1 MAIMLAACRSDRS
14 STHLPRSGNDIVPP
28 LCHLKSRRR
37 PNHLNSSNRY
47 PIYLILLSALLFFP
61 GLGARDFWAPVEPR
75 YAEIARV
82 MFAKREWIVPMVNG
96 ELYTDK
102 PILYFW
108 LVLIAAKIA
117 GAVNEWTVR
126 LPVAMGG
133 VGFVLA
139 TYFFARD
146 FFSPRVGL
154 LASVMLATSVRVIWE
169 ARWAHIDVLFC
180 FFFLLSLYFAGRALM
195 QKGNP
200 NEILIA
206 YLFMGL
212 ATLAKGL
219 IGVALPALLLVS
231 FMIARRDWSMLGAA
245 KLHLGIPIF
254 LIVVAPWPL
263 LVNAAT
269 ENRWLADFVYVHH
282 IQRYTAG
289 AGHRQ
294 PFFYYF
300 TTLPVDLLPWTIF
313 AIPALC
319 AYRRVHGLMG
329 DPVKLFVVLWFV
341 VVFFFFSASD
351 TKRELYLMPL
361 LPAVAMFIAHYIDDL
376 DTGRLPQD
384 ALYRW
389 LLVFFFASIGMT
401 GLGLPATAWVLR
413 RDVFW
418 ISLPVAGV
426 LVAAGAAAVLY
437 IRNKKPLGVVAVTAL
452 MMVLTLLC
460 AVLWIFPYI
469 EVFKSRRPFSIEVKR
484 IVPATAT
491 LYVYADTMNDF
502 NFYTERE
509 IIPVVAT
516 PQQLEGLLSHH
527 PDSYLLVR
535 ERDLE
540 KVHRVSKA
548 KIIIS
553 RPVGSSNWYLIFLD
567 GRRANM
573 RVR

>member
-1 MAIMLAACRSDRS
+1 LSEQRYYPFY
-14 STHLPRSGNDIVPP
+14 LLL
-28 LCHLKSRRR
+28 LCV
-37 PNHLNSSNRY
+37 
-47 PIYLILLSALLFFP
+47 LLFFP
-61 GLGARDFWAPVEPR
+61 GLGGRDFWAPVEPR

-82 MFAKREWIVPMVNG
+82 MFIKGEWIIPMVNG
-96 ELYTDK
+96 DLYTDK

-126 LPVAMGG
+126 LPAAFGG
-133 VGFVLA
+133 VGFVLT
-139 TYFFARD
+139 TYFVGRD
-146 FFSPRVGL
+146 FFSARIGL
-154 LASVMLATSVRVIWE
+154 LAAAMLASSVRVIWE
-169 ARWAHIDVLFC
+169 ARWAHIDALFC
-180 FFFLLSLYFAGRALM
+180 FFFLLSVYYAARALLR
-195 QKGNP
+195 KGSP
-200 NEILIA
+200 NAILLA
-206 YLFMGL
+206 YVFMGL

-219 IGVALPALLLVS
+219 IGVVLPALLLVS
-231 FMIARRDWSMLGAA
+231 FMIARRDWRMLGAA

-254 LIVVAPWPL
+254 LIVVVPWVV

-269 ENRWLADFVYVHH
+269 GNRWLADFVYVHH

-319 AYRRVHGLMG
+319 ACRRGLMAE
-329 DPVKLFVVLWFV
+329 PAKLFVILWFV
-341 VVFFFFSASD
+341 VIFLFFSVSD
-351 TKRELYLMPL
+351 TKRDLYLMPL
-361 LPAVAMFIAHYIDDL
+361 LPTIAIFIAHYINDL
-376 DTGRLPQD
+376 DAGRLPQS

-389 LLVFFFASIGMT
+389 LSLLFFTSIAAV
-401 GLGLPATAWVLR
+401 GLGLPAAAWVLR

-418 ISLPVAGV
+418 ISLPVAVV
-426 LVAAGAAAVLY
+426 LAAGGGFAARYVLRKEPLKVVAA
-437 IRNKKPLGVVAVTAL
+437 TTL
-452 MMVLTLLC
+452 MMTSTLLC

-469 EVFKSRRPFSIEVKR
+469 EVFKSRRPFSIELKR

-516 PQQLEGLLSHH
+516 QPQLEGLLSQH

-535 ERDLE
+535 ERDFE
-540 KVHRVSKA
+540 KVHRVAKA
-548 KIIIS
+548 KIIVS
-553 RPVGSSNWYLIFLD
+553 RPVGGNNWYLISLD
-567 GRRANM
+567 RR
-573 RVR
+573 

>member
-1 MAIMLAACRSDRS
+1 
-14 STHLPRSGNDIVPP
+14 
-28 LCHLKSRRR
+28 
-37 PNHLNSSNRY
+37 LNSSDRY
-47 PIYLILLSALLFFP
+47 PIYLILLSTLLFFP
-61 GLGARDFWAPVEPR
+61 GLGGRDFWAPVEPR

-82 MFAKREWIVPMVNG
+82 MFAKGEWIVPMVNG
-96 ELYTDK
+96 DLYTDK

-126 LPVAMGG
+126 LPVALGG

-154 LASVMLATSVRVIWE
+154 LASVMLATSARVIWE

-180 FFFLLSLYFAGRALM
+180 FFFLVSLYFAARALM
-195 QKGNP
+195 RKGNP

-219 IGVALPALLLVS
+219 IGVVLPALLLVS
-231 FMIARRDWSMLGAA
+231 LMIARRDWRMLGAA
-245 KLHLGIPIF
+245 KLHLGIPVF
-254 LIVVAPWPL
+254 LIVVGPWLL

-294 PFFYYF
+294 PFYYYL

-313 AIPALC
+313 AIPALF
-319 AYRRVHGLMG
+319 AYRQCRGLVA
-329 DPVKLFVVLWFV
+329 DPAKLFLVLWFF
-341 VVFFFFSASD
+341 VVFLFFSASD
-351 TKRELYLMPL
+351 TKRDLYLMPL
-361 LPAVAMFIAHYIDDL
+361 LPTIAIFIAHYIGDL
-376 DTGRLPQD
+376 DARRLPQG
-384 ALYRW
+384 ALYRSIS
-389 LLVFFFASIGMT
+389 LFFVALIAVA
-401 GLGLPATAWVLR
+401 GLA
-413 RDVFW
+413 
-418 ISLPVAGV
+418 LPVASWFFRRDAFWIGLPV
-426 LVAAGAAAVLY
+426 AAVLAAGGGFATRY
-437 IRNKKPLGVVAVTAL
+437 VLRKEPLKVVAATTL
-452 MMVLTLLC
+452 MMTSTLLC

-516 PQQLEGLLSHH
+516 LQQLEALLSQHTE
-527 PDSYLLVR
+527 SYLLVK
-535 ERDLE
+535 ERDFE
-540 KVHRVSKA
+540 KIQAVAKA
-548 KIIIS
+548 KIIVS
-553 RPVGSSNWYLIFLD
+553 RSVGSSNWYLIFLD